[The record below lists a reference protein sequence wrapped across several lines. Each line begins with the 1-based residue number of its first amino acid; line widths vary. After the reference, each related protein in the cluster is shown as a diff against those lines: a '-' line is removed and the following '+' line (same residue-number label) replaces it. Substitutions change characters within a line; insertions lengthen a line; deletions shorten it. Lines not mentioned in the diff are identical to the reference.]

1 MASVNN
7 TPGTLNITLYRGD
20 TYYAIATVKDNG
32 GTAINLTNYSIKAEI
47 YGPDLQPLTFTS
59 TATVTQKQREL
70 VSGTT
75 YATLT
80 LSQNH
85 NFDTNQ
91 TITVAGVGAGWDG
104 TRVITAVTATTITY
118 QSTGSVVTQE
128 NATGTVTSSVK
139 AEFQIGNKAS
149 EITGGKIHMFLP
161 DGVSKRLPDNAVY
174 DLEIARKTN
183 LTDFG
188 DDAAN
193 AFDDHWTVQTILK
206 GEIDVVEDIT
216 YSVTASTDTTRGQ
229 LT

>member
-7 TPGTLNITLYRGD
+7 TPGTLDITLYRGD

-59 TATVTQKQREL
+59 TATVTQKQRDL

-91 TITVAGVGAGWDG
+91 TITVTGVGTGWDG

-118 QSTGSVVTQE
+118 QSNGSVSAQE

-139 AEFQIGNKAS
+139 AEFQIGTKTT
-149 EITGGKIHMFLP
+149 EITAGKIHMFLT
-161 DGVSKRLPDNAVY
+161 DGVSKRLPDNSVY

-188 DDAAN
+188 DDANN

-206 GEIDVVEDIT
+206 GEIDVIEDVT
-216 YSVTASTDTTRGQ
+216 YSVTSSTDTTRGQ

>member
-91 TITVAGVGAGWDG
+91 TITVAGVGVGWDG
-104 TRVITAVTATTITY
+104 TRVITSVTATTITY
-118 QSTGSVVTQE
+118 QSTGTVVTQE

-188 DDAAN
+188 DDPNN

>member
-70 VSGTT
+70 VGGTT

-91 TITVAGVGAGWDG
+91 TITVAGVGVGWDG
-104 TRVITAVTATTITY
+104 TRVITSVTATTITY

-149 EITGGKIHMFLP
+149 EITAGKIHMFLP

-188 DDAAN
+188 DDALN

>member
-70 VSGTT
+70 VGGTT

-91 TITVAGVGAGWDG
+91 TITVAGVGVGWDG
-104 TRVITAVTATTITY
+104 IRVITSVTATTITY

-188 DDAAN
+188 DDANN
-193 AFDDHWTVQTILK
+193 ALDDHWTVQTILK

>member
-91 TITVAGVGAGWDG
+91 TITVAGVGVGWDG
-104 TRVITAVTATTITY
+104 TRVITSVTATTITY
-118 QSTGSVVTQE
+118 QSTGTVVTQE

-188 DDAAN
+188 DDANN